1 MIAHGDAVTGA
12 LLSDAGDVEP
22 FARLLAE
29 RIEDGRKDPT

>member
-1 MIAHGDAVTGA
+1 MIAHDDAVTGA

-29 RIEDGRKDPT
+29 RIEGGGKDPT